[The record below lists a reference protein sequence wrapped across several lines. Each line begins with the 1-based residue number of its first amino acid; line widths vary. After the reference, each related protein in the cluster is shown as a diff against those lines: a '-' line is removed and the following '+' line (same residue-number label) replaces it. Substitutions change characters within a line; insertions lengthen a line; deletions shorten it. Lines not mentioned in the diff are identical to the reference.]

1 MTRRIKERIFDPAK
15 PLIARRE
22 FTANGR
28 LYSPGD
34 SFEWQDKSLSV
45 RRVYILYS
53 ANFVDHPDDAAE
65 ALAKEVTKASE
76 SVAPSSTP
84 AIEPK
89 PETVPSTPV
98 KKVTK

>member
-65 ALAKEVTKASE
+65 APVKEAVIASE
-76 SVAPSSTP
+76 PTAQIVSPVA
-84 AIEPK
+84 EPK
-89 PETVPSTPV
+89 REITPSNPV
-98 KKVTK
+98 KKATK

>member
-34 SFEWQDKSLSV
+34 SFEWQDKSISV

-53 ANFVDHPDDAAE
+53 ANFVDHPDAPQE
-65 ALAKEVTKASE
+65 ASKELPQE
-76 SVAPSSTP
+76 TP
-84 AIEPK
+84 QETPK
-89 PETVPSTPV
+89 ETPPV
-98 KKVTK
+98 EGLKPIKKVMK